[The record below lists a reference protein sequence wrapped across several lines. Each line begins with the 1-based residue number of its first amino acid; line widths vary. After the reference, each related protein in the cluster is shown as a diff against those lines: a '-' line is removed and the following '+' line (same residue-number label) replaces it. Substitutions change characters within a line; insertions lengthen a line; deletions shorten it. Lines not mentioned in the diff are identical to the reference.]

1 MIKKMT
7 SESEIKATFPVMKQ
21 LRTHLD
27 EDQYLTMV
35 NRQGHTEN
43 YHVAAVIKDDDVKC
57 VAGYRVSECLAYG
70 RFLYVDDLVTGE
82 STRSKNYGKQMMDW
96 LIDEAKSLGC
106 RQLHLDSGVQRHSAH
121 RFYLR
126 ERMDITAFHFGLVL

>member
-35 NRQGHTEN
+35 NRQAHTGD
-43 YHVAAVIKDDDVKC
+43 YHVAAVIEDDDVKC
-57 VAGYRVSECLAYG
+57 VAGYRISECLAYG
-70 RFLYVDDLVTGE
+70 RFLYVDDLVTAE
-82 STRSKNYGKQMMDW
+82 SARSKNYGKQMMDW
-96 LIDEAKSLGC
+96 LIDEAKSLDC
-106 RQLHLDSGVQRHSAH
+106 RSLHLDSGVQRHSAH

-126 ERMDITAFHFGLVL
+126 ERMDITAYHFGLVF